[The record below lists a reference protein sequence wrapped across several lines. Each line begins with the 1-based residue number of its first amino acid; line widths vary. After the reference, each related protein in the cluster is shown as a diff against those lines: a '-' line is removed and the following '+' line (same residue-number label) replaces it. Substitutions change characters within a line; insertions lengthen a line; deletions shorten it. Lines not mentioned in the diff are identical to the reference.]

1 MPLARQEAIDCLLG
15 IGEGAR
21 VALSCAEIEEA
32 IVASARYLAS
42 SHPRHPFNHT
52 KVAREA
58 VRLAEVRAQ
67 YMEWFSVTTAHVE
80 AAHVFRESGKVAA

>member
-1 MPLARQEAIDCLLG
+1 MPITRQQAIDCLLG
-15 IGEGAR
+15 IREGAR
-21 VALSCAEIEEA
+21 AALWCAEIEEE

-42 SHPRHPFNHT
+42 SHPRQPFNDI

-67 YMEWFSVTTAHVE
+67 YMEWFSVTAAHVA
-80 AAHVFRESGKVAA
+80 AAHVFRESGKVAG